1 MSKKENNM
9 ATLESQTSAF
19 KTTAYANIPPATAG
33 TIADWISELS
43 ASGITERSLQ
53 VGQAAPKFALP
64 NAHGQ
69 TVTLTDLLASGPVVV
84 TFYRGAWCPFCNIA
98 LRAYQGILPEIQS
111 LGTSFVAISPQTPD
125 NSLTQTEKEHLG
137 YEVLSDADN
146 AVARQF
152 GIVYKLGDAMTQ
164 VSARFGLDLSKV
176 NGDDSRELPLP
187 GTFII
192 DQSGTIRFAQVFT
205 DHAQRT
211 EPSAIL
217 EILRGLA

>member
-1 MSKKENNM
+1 M

-137 YEVLSDADN
+137 YEVLSDAGN